1 MTVQRRSTRPPHDPL
16 VGVVSAAVDRLVDDG
31 AESALAATRPHLARA
46 VVAQRLAESAAR
58 LARLEVAAAREL
70 DDATWQNVGDAFG
83 IIRQSAHE
91 RFGSGPDGP
100 ATRPSRASSRQSTS
114 TLLTTDSEV
123 S

>member
-1 MTVQRRSTRPPHDPL
+1 MI
-16 VGVVSAAVDRLVDDG
+16 DRLVDDG
-31 AESALAATRPHLARA
+31 AERALAATRPHLARA

-70 DDATWQNVGDAFG
+70 DDATWQDVGDAFG

-100 ATRPSRASSRQSTS
+100 GTRPSRASSRQSS
-114 TLLTTDSEV
+114 SMPLTAETVV
-123 S
+123 SRAKSSALSRARPNAASMRR